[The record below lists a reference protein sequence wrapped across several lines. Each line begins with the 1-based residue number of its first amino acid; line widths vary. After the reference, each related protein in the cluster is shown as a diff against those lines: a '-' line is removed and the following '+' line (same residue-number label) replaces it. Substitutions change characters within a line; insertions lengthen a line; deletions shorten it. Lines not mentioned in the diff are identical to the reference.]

1 MWVVDAS
8 VAVKWLLEE
17 PGTAEAEALL
27 AGGEPPWAPEL
38 LLAEI
43 GNVIW
48 KRTRRSEAPT
58 ALRAGYDLLPG
69 SFRHLVP
76 MAELASESFDLA
88 LRHDH
93 PISDCFYVALA
104 RRESAPLVTADAR
117 LSLRFAAAA
126 EIRLLGS

>member
-17 PGTAEAEALL
+17 PGTVEAEALL
-27 AGGEPPWAPEL
+27 AGGEPLWAPEL

-43 GNVIW
+43 GNVVW
-48 KRTRRSEAPT
+48 KRTRHGEAPA
-58 ALRAGYDLLPG
+58 ALRAAFDLLPG
-69 SFRHLVP
+69 SFRRLVP
-76 MAELASESFDLA
+76 MAELAAEALDLA

-93 PISDCFYVALA
+93 SIYDCFYVALA

-117 LSLRFAAAA
+117 LAERFAAAA
-126 EIRLLGS
+126 GIRLLGA